1 MKAGVEKLVINKW
14 VNVSASL
21 NNLKTKVDY
30 LDVDKLKTVP
40 IDLKNVIHI
49 VNKEVAKNAKP
60 NTLKT
65 KVNKLYKKI
74 LHATTLIHINQHSTD
89 KQILNNKVGAVEKKL
104 LDLIGLMTTTVL
116 DGKIKAVSYK
126 IPDLGGFVKKT
137 VYDAKIL
144 EIDGKIF

>member
-21 NNLKTKVDY
+21 NNLKAKVDY

-40 IDLKNVIHI
+40 IDLKNVIHV
-49 VNKEVAKNAKP
+49 VNKEVVKNAKP

-74 LHATTLIHINQHSTD
+74 LDATTLIHINQHSTD
-89 KQILNNKVGAVEKKL
+89 KPILNNKVGAVEKKL

-144 EIDGKIF
+144 EIDGKNF